1 MPHRAV
7 TPSIGRSVIASMT
20 FCLVA
25 SAWLEACDPLPD
37 HQRYRPEVA
46 GRLVDASGK
55 PLGFATLIV
64 AGHVPPL
71 NDFKLGCAAS
81 PDTARTDSNGVF
93 SFPARSR
100 LTFRPLVPGVSLY
113 AWELCT
119 PGPGGAPIPVYTGT
133 DNSLG
138 AAPRLEWLNCV
149 EAGARDR
156 ARPIHCES
164 SGRLHG

>member
-1 MPHRAV
+1 V
-7 TPSIGRSVIASMT
+7 KPSIARSLIASIT
-20 FCLVA
+20 LCLVA
-25 SAWLEACDPLPD
+25 CAWIEACYPLPD

-55 PLGFATLIV
+55 PVGFATLIV

-93 SFPARSR
+93 SFAARYR
-100 LTFRPLVPGVSLY
+100 LRFLPVLPGLSLY
-113 AWELCT
+113 AWELCM
-119 PGPGGAPIPVYTGT
+119 PGPGGTAIPVYTGT

-138 AAPRLEWLNCV
+138 VAPRLEWLICA
-149 EAGARDR
+149 EDGARDR
-156 ARPIHCES
+156 SRPMHCES